1 MSERLHS
8 GFGKRMNPLT
18 NMAEAIHNDGE
29 LSTFSKMLDRFAVP
43 VYNEGLSNTVGVDSA
58 FVWRYL
64 NNGFDLGTEG
74 GKNAL
79 LTYKN
84 VDYDPANVLSYD
96 PGWNQYENGSSNT
109 PHERRHGQ
117 SL

>member
-1 MSERLHS
+1 MCIRD
-8 GFGKRMNPLT
+8 R
-18 NMAEAIHNDGE
+18 AEAIHNDGE

-96 PGWNQYENGSSNT
+96 PGWNQYQNGSSNT
-109 PHERRHGQ
+109 PMSEDMAVIVAPTDAARCV
-117 SL
+117 